1 MHEGGLAH
9 AGDRLFVYFVPLPAR
24 DSLMTWPPACGTDL
38 LWICS
43 SPVNNLSQKLPS
55 VISKSFHL
63 QNGPTKR
70 DSVLELSDDFIFWE
84 L

>member
-1 MHEGGLAH
+1 MHEGGLARGGTALLMWH
-9 AGDRLFVYFVPLPAR
+9 PSPAR
-24 DSLMTWPPACGTDL
+24 DL

-43 SPVNNLSQKLPS
+43 SPVNNLSQNLPT
-55 VISKSFHL
+55 VISKSLHL